1 MQLELAISE
10 LDTPPAVA
18 PTPAMAAMRRA
29 SRSRR
34 PSAFLSGTGGQVQNG
49 QGGRLGPRMR
59 FSDLAVMLVNAN
71 RMERQRHARLPA
83 LKPLVKKLRALLR
96 VEADRRASAGH
107 LMVGGS
113 AGGMGGAGAGAGA
126 GGLAAGGMGV
136 MLRRVVE
143 AGERQSERMAALE
156 RRMDR
161 ATQMLE
167 TLVEQATT
175 AQRVRLGL

>member
-1 MQLELAISE
+1 MYCLQMELAISE
-10 LDTPPAVA
+10 LDMPPAVA

-34 PSAFLSGTGGQVQNG
+34 PSAFLSTSGGQGQNG

-107 LMVGGS
+107 LLG
-113 AGGMGGAGAGAGA
+113 GGMGGAGAGAGGA
-126 GGLAAGGMGV
+126 VGGMGAV
-136 MLRRVVE
+136 LRRMVE

-156 RRMDR
+156 QRMDR

-167 TLVEQATT
+167 TLVEQATI

>member
-1 MQLELAISE
+1 MELAISE

-29 SRSRR
+29 SRLRR
-34 PSAFLSGTGGQVQNG
+34 PSALLSRGSASAS
-49 QGGRLGPRMR
+49 GGRLSPRMR

-96 VEADRRASAGH
+96 VEADRRASVGH
-107 LMVGGS
+107 VVGGG
-113 AGGMGGAGAGAGA
+113 AVGG
-126 GGLAAGGMGV
+126 AAGGMGV
-136 MLRRVVE
+136 MLRRMVE

-156 RRMDR
+156 QRMDR

-167 TLVEQATT
+167 TLVEQATM